1 MKRHFLR
8 VVCSDEELETWVGS
22 VLRPIREKY
31 ENSTFIT
38 IIEQNYGGW
47 VGASRVATICD
58 VFQPCMHMSRDTS
71 AQRRIGCVTTH
82 ETKEAMRISLQ
93 QLLRAEK
100 IMFASK
106 FFSLNLSAKGE
117 ICDQLKNYRY
127 IDKVGPVQNKKILT
141 GKINGKND
149 DLCITTCMLSYW
161 PHFFFA
167 NQQTIRRLRM

>member
-1 MKRHFLR
+1 
-8 VVCSDEELETWVGS
+8 
-22 VLRPIREKY
+22 
-31 ENSTFIT
+31 
-38 IIEQNYGGW
+38 
-47 VGASRVATICD
+47 
-58 VFQPCMHMSRDTS
+58 MSRDTS

-117 ICDQLKNYRY
+117 ICEQLKKYRY
-127 IDKVGPVQNKKILT
+127 MDKVGPVQNIKILT
-141 GKINGKND
+141 GKINGKNY